1 MENQKNSVEEQEE
14 ILAKAEIDLDTGEAN
29 IINEKGELVE
39 EKKLG
44 EKVKHF
50 LKKSFEYSPI
60 GLSYSMSKGIM
71 ESSIQLLDRA
81 INENELNKVEEI
93 KFTDII
99 NLIKEGKDKFKEL
112 DLTFNASKVNGV
124 NVTKIKEALGDK
136 NVNIDLGKRGDL
148 QLKIKVVYK

>member
-1 MENQKNSVEEQEE
+1 MENIEKIEDKV
-14 ILAKAEIDLDTGEAN
+14 AKAEIDLDSGETTVVDEN
-29 IINEKGELVE
+29 GEPLD
-39 EKKLG
+39 EKKLS

-50 LKKSFEYSPI
+50 LKKSFEYSPM
-60 GLSYSMSKGIM
+60 GLSYTMSKSIM
-71 ESSIQLLDRA
+71 DRSIDLLDRA
-81 INENELNKVEEI
+81 LNENELNKVEEI

-99 NLIKEGKDKFKEL
+99 NLIKDGKDKFKEL

-124 NVTKIKEALGDK
+124 NLTKIKEAVGDK

>member
-1 MENQKNSVEEQEE
+1 MENQKENIVEQEE
-14 ILAKAEIDLDTGEAN
+14 ILAKAEIDLDTGETN
-29 IINEKGELVE
+29 IINEKGEPIE

-60 GLSYSMSKGIM
+60 GLSYTMSKGIM

-112 DLTFNASKVNGV
+112 DLTFNASKVNGI

>member
-1 MENQKNSVEEQEE
+1 MENQKKNIVEQEE
-14 ILAKAEIDLDTGEAN
+14 ILAKAEIDLDTGETN
-29 IINEKGELVE
+29 IINEKGEPIE

-60 GLSYSMSKGIM
+60 GLSYTMSKGIM

-112 DLTFNASKVNGV
+112 DLTFNASKVNGI